1 MRRARQAEGRLAV
14 LDTETTG
21 FSKNDRIVEIAVLT
35 VVGGEIVDEF
45 DTLLQPER
53 DPGPVHI
60 HGITPTMVQAAPRF
74 ADVAPEIAV
83 RLDGAVLVAH
93 NIQFDLRMLRQ
104 EFDRIPAA
112 AFDAGKGIC
121 TYRLTRQKLSLA
133 AAEAGLEA
141 TTHTALGDARAVA
154 ALALIHSPT
163 RPPSRPEP
171 AACDVNQATGGAVTV
186 RRPAAPPRR
195 GSLHA
200 LAASTVWPGT
210 PEADEA
216 LYLDALDRCLDDGAL
231 DGDERRWLE
240 NTAATVGLS
249 DSRRSDLHSRYYQV
263 LKAQILAD
271 GVVTPEEA
279 ELARNIASALN
290 LTFESLHGS
299 DAEQSRDALQL
310 SAGMRVCFMGTSTVN
325 GKPLRRDALEGL
337 ARNCGLVAVSSVTKK
352 CDVLVAAD
360 PRSRSRKT
368 RKASD
373 YGIPVISTEDF
384 LGAVAQPDPL

>member
-1 MRRARQAEGRLAV
+1 MRRVRHAEERLAV

-74 ADVAPEIAV
+74 ADMAHEIAV

-93 NIQFDLRMLRQ
+93 NIHFDLRMLRQ

-112 AFDAGKGIC
+112 DFDAGEGIC

-154 ALALIHSPT
+154 ALVQIYSPT
-163 RPPSRPEP
+163 RRPSRPEP
-171 AACDVNQATGGAVTV
+171 AACNVHRRAGGAVTV

-200 LAASTVWPGT
+200 LAASTLWPGI

-231 DGDERRWLE
+231 SADERRWLD
-240 NTAATVGLS
+240 NTAAAVGLS
-249 DSRRSDLHSRYYQV
+249 NSQRGDLHSRYYQV
-263 LKAQILAD
+263 LKAQILSD

-290 LTFESLHGS
+290 LTFENLHAADTGRYD
-299 DAEQSRDALQL
+299 DAPQL
-310 SAGMRVCFMGTSTVN
+310 SAGMRICFTGTSTVS
-325 GKPLRRDALEGL
+325 GKPLRRGVLEGL
-337 ARNCGLVAVSSVTKK
+337 AQDYGLVTMPSVTKK

-360 PRSRSRKT
+360 PLSRSSKT

-384 LGAVAQPDPL
+384 LGTVAQPNPL